1 MEVLSV
7 RFKPSTKKWLE
18 KKAKEHG
25 TKMASFVR
33 WIVEIEELKEKLN
46 EGKEKNETN

>member
-18 KKAKEHG
+18 TKAKEHG
-25 TKMASFVR
+25 IKMASFVR
-33 WIVEIEELKEKLN
+33 WLVEVEELKEKLN
-46 EGKEKNETN
+46 GGNKNETN